1 MERSQISSDLQK
13 VGRRFLVLIALVG
26 SLVTAL
32 GVEAWG
38 APEPLAQSTPEETY
52 AEMINRSSQLKTDE
66 MNAEYKVFW
75 LNKSVTILQQLKDLQ
90 SRIKNAHENLTK
102 NQLESERDN
111 LLKDDVLLSE
121 HLSYMVDDHP
131 NSNLNS
137 LEDINLVL
145 KQHTDWR
152 DAAVKTQ
159 SSCSDELES
168 LTNKI
173 DNYLNREAPDQRFK
187 RTISEYFT
195 VLVGIVIVGFFA
207 ISFKDPT
214 VGRGIFSG
222 EAGLQFVTLFAVV
235 IAIILFGVVGILDGK
250 ELAALLGGLSG
261 YILGR
266 TGSTVEHGNLGSH

>member
-1 MERSQISSDLQK
+1 
-13 VGRRFLVLIALVG
+13 
-26 SLVTAL
+26 
-32 GVEAWG
+32 
-38 APEPLAQSTPEETY
+38 
-52 AEMINRSSQLKTDE
+52 MINRSSQLKTAE

-75 LNKSVTILQQLKDLQ
+75 LNKSITIIQQLKDLQ
-90 SRIKNAHENLTK
+90 SRIVNAHQNLTI
-102 NQLESERDN
+102 NQLKSERDN

-173 DNYLNREAPDQRFK
+173 DDYLNREAPDQRFK

-266 TGSTVEHGNLGSH
+266 TGSTVEHRNLSSH